1 MNARAGDFSPVFFLK
16 VRILYMKKFFSQISH
31 TYSRKIRKEYGD
43 EEMSRIKIYQK
54 DGSAARRK

>member
-1 MNARAGDFSPVFFLK
+1 MNARAGDFSPVFFSRK
-16 VRILYMKKFFSQISH
+16 RILYMKNLSLKIYH
-31 TYSRKIRKEYGD
+31 IYSRKIRKEYGD